1 MITIV
6 SGLPRSGTSL
16 MMQMLD
22 AGGLPVLSDG
32 ERKADTDNPRGY
44 LEWERIKK
52 LPKNPG
58 LIAEAEGKVVKVISQ
73 LILSLPSDHEYSI
86 VFMQRPL
93 PEVLK
98 SQDEM
103 LRRRGNSDLVADNSA
118 MEEFFHRHLIE
129 VNQWLARHA
138 NMKVVARALSSSAP
152 RTQGSCRGSSR
163 IFRNAARHRCHG
175 RASGWKLLSQPHEVG
190 ASQRE
195 GLRNKMNSER
205 KILCDCRAAYRGIMS
220 LVEILNSAARPRSP
234 WSARMGARNPILLRR
249 GQVVVPSVS

>member
-32 ERKADTDNPRGY
+32 ERKADTDNPKGY
-44 LEWERIKK
+44 LEWERIKQ
-52 LPKNPG
+52 LPKDPA

-73 LILSLPSDHEYSI
+73 LILLLPEGHEYRI

-103 LRRRGNSDLVADNSA
+103 LRRRGNADTIGSSA
-118 MEEFFHRHLIE
+118 TSAIEEAFQRHLIE
-129 VNQWLARHA
+129 VNKWLAGKA
-138 NMKVVARALSSSAP
+138 NTKVSRVHYHRVLREPKAVAEEVAAFLNVPLDIEAMVRQVDGSLYRNRMK
-152 RTQGSCRGSSR
+152 
-163 IFRNAARHRCHG
+163 
-175 RASGWKLLSQPHEVG
+175 
-190 ASQRE
+190 
-195 GLRNKMNSER
+195 
-205 KILCDCRAAYRGIMS
+205 
-220 LVEILNSAARPRSP
+220 
-234 WSARMGARNPILLRR
+234 
-249 GQVVVPSVS
+249 